1 MNIRLCFV
9 RFSVS
14 LTFVVALAFANQVR
28 GQESGSATGS
38 PGTLQESASAQPPT
52 SASPSNATQSA
63 AAPAAD
69 TAAPASADPIV
80 AKIDLTLKLK
90 DQVIDTINKGDLL
103 TVVQEREKDYVIL
116 TSNGKKGA
124 IAKENAAK
132 LNDSLPVFDE
142 LILQAP
148 EEGRLYTLRAGT
160 HWAMGNEK
168 KALADF
174 DKAIELGYT
183 APHAYASRGM
193 FHAKLHNFDEAIAD
207 FTKAIEA
214 DPKDEVS
221 LMNRASVFMQLGYF
235 PKAADDYTAALSIRK
250 ENPLLYSQ
258 RAVAYKLQGKL
269 EEAVK
274 DYDKAIALVEKDISA
289 WMGRGFVKF
298 QLGQHQAAIDDFSKV
313 IELAPQS
320 AVAFNNRGFNYQQIK
335 QFKKAAEDYQ
345 RAMELAPRYVL
356 ALQNRAWLL
365 ATCEESAVR
374 DPVAAIEIAKTINE
388 ISEFKDISDLTLLGA
403 AFAAAGEFETAVGWQ
418 EKALAIAST
427 EQKVLAEKILAL
439 YQDKKELDPAI
450 LEQSQSDASASKDDS
465 KPAEPPKPET
475 DKAK

>member
-1 MNIRLCFV
+1 MNIRFC
-9 RFSVS
+9 
-14 LTFVVALAFANQVR
+14 FANFLISWASISGLALSSR
-28 GQESGSATGS
+28 ALGQEAST
-38 PGTLQESASAQPPT
+38 PSAQSSDSSQPPAT
-52 SASPSNATQSA
+52 ATQSTDSA
-63 AAPAAD
+63 A
-69 TAAPASADPIV
+69 TANADPIV

-90 DQVIDTINKGDLL
+90 DQIIDTISKGDLL

-124 IAKENAAK
+124 IAKENVAK

-142 LILQAP
+142 LILHAP

-160 HWAMGNEK
+160 HWAMGNEE

-174 DKAIELGYT
+174 NKAIELGYT

-207 FTKAIEA
+207 FTKAIETDA
-214 DPKDEVS
+214 KDEVS
-221 LMNRASVFMQLGYF
+221 LMNRASIYMQLGHF
-235 PKAADDYTAALSIRK
+235 AKAVDDYSAALKIRK

-258 RAVAYKLQGKL
+258 RAVAFKLLGKL
-269 EEAVK
+269 EESVR
-274 DYDKAIALVEKDISA
+274 DYDKAIELVDKDISA

-298 QLGQHQAAIDDFSKV
+298 QLGKHQAAIDDFSKV

-335 QFKKAAEDYQ
+335 QFKKAADDYQ

-365 ATCEESAVR
+365 TACEDRSVR
-374 DPVAAIEIAKTINE
+374 EPVVAIELAKTINE

-418 EKALAIAST
+418 EKAVALANA
-427 EQKVLAEKILAL
+427 EQKVLAEKILVL

-450 LEQSQSDASASKDDS
+450 LEQSQSDTSASKGDSKDGS
-465 KPAEPPKPET
+465 KPAEPPKPE
-475 DKAK
+475 